1 MEDRTY
7 KTRVELSLIMEIDVH
22 DRDDEDEVGA
32 TAENIA
38 DGIAMEMAHWYESQ
52 GDSGVYIPSWGVR
65 CTDVEPVDYEK
76 GE

>member
-7 KTRVELSLIMEIDVH
+7 KTRVELSMILEIDVH
-22 DRDDEDEVGA
+22 KACHEDNAGA
-32 TAENIA
+32 IAENIA
-38 DGIAMEMAHWYESQ
+38 GDIAVQMAHWYESQ
-52 GDSGVYIPSWGVR
+52 GDSDVYIPSWGVR

>member
-7 KTRVELSLIMEIDVH
+7 KTRVELSMILEIDVIGCH
-22 DRDDEDEVGA
+22 EDNAGA
-32 TAENIA
+32 ISERVANDITA
-38 DGIAMEMAHWYESQ
+38 DMVRWYESE
-52 GDSGVYIPSWGVR
+52 GDGYAYIPSWGVR